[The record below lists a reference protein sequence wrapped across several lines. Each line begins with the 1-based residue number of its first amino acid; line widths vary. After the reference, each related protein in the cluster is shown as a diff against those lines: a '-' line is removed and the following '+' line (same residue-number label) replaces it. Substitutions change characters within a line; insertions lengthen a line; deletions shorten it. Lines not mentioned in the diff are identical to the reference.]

1 MDAAMSM
8 HIYGLLSEADI
19 TTEELVALI
28 REKGESGAAD
38 ELLKKGNW
46 VPRIGRDDA
55 LCLDAFDRMRQ
66 YEVTLPDGNKGVFH
80 IHWEGPEGGEPH
92 AYIVDHPDYR
102 PENGYRFLGM
112 RRNGDSVLLTYIRQ
126 GTLDLLKEDGEPHET
141 GVCYMSF
148 DEDPD
153 GYISY
158 SSNYGF
164 GTNVRDVRKGKL
176 ADFFEPREGEDG
188 CSAYFKGAFAHLSES
203 GPAFHH
209 IIFNQVTRID
219 PDSGLPF

>member
-1 MDAAMSM
+1 MSM

-19 TTEELVALI
+19 APEDLRALI
-28 REKGESGAAD
+28 RDKGEYGVAE
-38 ELLKKGNW
+38 ELLGRCNW

-55 LCLDAFDRMRQ
+55 ICLDAIDRLRQ

-80 IHWEGPEGGEPH
+80 IHWEGLEGGEPH

-102 PENGYRFLGM
+102 PEKGYRFLGV
-112 RRNGDSVLLTYIRQ
+112 RRNGDTVLLTYIRQ
-126 GTLDLLKEDGEPHET
+126 GTLDILKGNDEPQET
-141 GVCYMSF
+141 GVYSISF
-148 DEDPD
+148 NEYPD
-153 GYISY
+153 GTISY

-188 CSAYFKGAFAHLSES
+188 CGAYFNGVFAHLSEA

>member
-1 MDAAMSM
+1 MSM

-19 TTEELVALI
+19 ATEELIALI
-28 REKGESGAAD
+28 REKGEYGAAD

-46 VPRIGRDDA
+46 VPRIGQDDA

-80 IHWEGPEGGEPH
+80 VHWEGPEGGEPH

-102 PENGYRFLGM
+102 PEKGYRFLGV
-112 RRNGDSVLLTYIRQ
+112 RRDGDSVLLAYIRQ
-126 GTLDLLKEDGEPHET
+126 GTLDLLKEGDEPQET
-141 GVCYMSF
+141 GVYAMSF
-148 DEDPD
+148 REGPD
-153 GYISY
+153 GDITY

-176 ADFFEPREGEDG
+176 ADFFETKEGDDE
-188 CSAYFKGAFAHLSES
+188 CWAYFNGAFARLSES
-203 GPAFHH
+203 NPALRQL
-209 IIFNQVTRID
+209 IFNQVTLID
-219 PDSGLPF
+219 PDGLPL